1 MSDKDKNKVSI
12 KILLTEDHIMNMIS
26 GVITPYISTKIT
38 KTMENHNIINIDQ
51 INENLLKYIYIDSQS
66 RLSTKFPL
74 ESSLE
79 QAREYFPDTE
89 DQMLIQKLVIN
100 MVDQVP
106 NGNTIIE
113 AGICKDSDNVKYI
126 YGIFLDNEIISF
138 IVRNKEL
145 IENVYF
151 SNNFSDNGMF
161 LYNKKVC
168 VSDIENK
175 FNNVIPSGIVNCHI
189 SEKYGGELISSLS
202 H

>member
-1 MSDKDKNKVSI
+1 
-12 KILLTEDHIMNMIS
+12 MNMIS

-38 KTMENHNIINIDQ
+38 KTIENHNIINVDQ
-51 INENLLKYIYIDSQS
+51 INKNFLKYIYIDSQS

-74 ESSLE
+74 KNSLE
-79 QAREYFPDTE
+79 QARKYFPDTK
-89 DQMLIQKLVIN
+89 DPILIQKLVIN

-106 NGNTIIE
+106 TGNTIIE
-113 AGICKDSDNVKYI
+113 AGICKDSNNVEYI

-168 VSDIENK
+168 VSDLENK

-189 SEKYGGELISSLS
+189 SKKYGGKLISSLS
-202 H
+202 E